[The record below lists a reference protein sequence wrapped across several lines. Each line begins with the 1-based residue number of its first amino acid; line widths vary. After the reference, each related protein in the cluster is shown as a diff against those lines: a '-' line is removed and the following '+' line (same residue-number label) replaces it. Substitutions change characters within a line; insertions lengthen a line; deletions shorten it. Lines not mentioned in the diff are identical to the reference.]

1 MKELEKLIK
10 ELRKQLLP
18 YHHEHDLERGRKRW
32 EVGEEEYLTSWLA
45 QHLTMCREKNRCSKR
60 GRCVYYEYG
69 DLAKR
74 NYEICYEFL
83 LRMENGGITCSFT
96 DDSSEEPDK
105 D

>member
-10 ELRKQLLP
+10 ELKKQLLP
-18 YHHEHDLERGRKRW
+18 YHHDHDVESGRKRW

-45 QHLTMCREKNRCSKR
+45 RHLAMCRDRNRCAKR
-60 GRCVYYEYG
+60 GRCVFYEYG

-83 LRMENGGITCSFT
+83 LRMENGSMACTFT
-96 DDSSEEPDK
+96 EDSADEQVE
-105 D
+105 

>member
-18 YHHEHDLERGRKRW
+18 YHHDHDLERGRKRW
-32 EVGEEEYLTSWLA
+32 EVGKEEYLTSWLA
-45 QHLTMCREKNRCSKR
+45 QHLAMCREKNRCSKR

-83 LRMENGGITCSFT
+83 LRMENGGITCGFAN
-96 DDSSEEPDK
+96 DSSDEPDN

>member
-18 YHHEHDLERGRKRW
+18 YHHDHDIERGRKRW

-45 QHLTMCREKNRCSKR
+45 RHLEMCRDRNRCAKR
-60 GRCVYYEYG
+60 GRCVFYEYG

-83 LRMENGGITCSFT
+83 LRMENGSMACGFNE
-96 DDSSEEPDK
+96 DSADK
-105 D
+105 QTE